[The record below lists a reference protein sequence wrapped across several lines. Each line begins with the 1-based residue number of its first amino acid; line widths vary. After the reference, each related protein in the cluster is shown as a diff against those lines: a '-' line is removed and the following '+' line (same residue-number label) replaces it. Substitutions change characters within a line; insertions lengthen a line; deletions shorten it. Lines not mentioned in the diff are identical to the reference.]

1 MRVRGSYAEGHKEQN
16 MKTIVMGILA
26 HVDAGKTT
34 LSEAMLYESGVIR
47 SIGRVDKGNTYLERD
62 NQERERGITIFSKQ
76 AVLPVHEDKL
86 ILLDTPGHVDFSAEA
101 ERTLQVL
108 DLAVLV
114 VSAADGVQ
122 GHTMTLW
129 KLLSRYHI
137 PVFLFVNKLDQ
148 PGTDADAVYK
158 ELQERLS
165 GECVDFRQPHGDAF
179 MESVA
184 MCGEEAMEQYLQT
197 GEVSRESIAHLIR
210 ERKLFPCFFGAALKM
225 EGVKELLEGI
235 DTYGEPAA
243 YHTEFGARVYKITRD
258 PQGNRLTHMKIT
270 GGQLP
275 VKTVITGKNR
285 QQEGWQ
291 EKVNQI
297 RCYNGEK
304 FELADCVQA
313 GTICTVTGLSQTYI
327 GQGLGVETEQTHPLL
342 EPVMSYRVLPEQE
355 NQMNTVI
362 EKLHLL
368 EEEDPLLQVKWNPH
382 TKELTAHV
390 MGPVQIEILERI
402 MKERYDI
409 NVTFGKGRILY
420 KETIAPEA
428 QPVEGV
434 GHYEPLRHYAEVHLL
449 LQPGEPG
456 SGFVCDTDCSEDEL
470 DRNWQ
475 RLVLT
480 HLMEKEYRGVL
491 LGAPVTDIHVTLKSG
506 RAHQKHTEGGDF
518 RQATYRAVRQ
528 GLMQADCRILEP
540 FMEFRL
546 ELPEEYVG
554 RAMTDLSNAGAV
566 FRNEVER
573 AGYSVLKGRAPME
586 TIGDYGQM
594 VISYTRGQ
602 GIWSMTFD
610 GYGPCHN
617 PEEVMEECGYDPERD
632 VYNTADSVFCAH
644 GAGFVVP
651 WYEVPEYMHL
661 PGILSQRRMQE
672 DALAKEIGRRKQTTI
687 TTTLGTE
694 EVDAIIDRASG
705 ANRRRDKQ
713 EAGSVQKPVAR
724 TVEAKPYE
732 YRPKERKAEYLLVDG
747 YNVIFAWEELKELA
761 EVNLDSARGQL
772 LDLLCNYQ
780 AIDGRELIAVFDAYR
795 LQGHPTEYLDYH
807 NIHVV
812 YTKEAETADHYI
824 ERFTH
829 EYSKKYQITVVTSDG
844 LEQVIIIGQGCLL
857 ISSREFHEIVKK
869 ASRETMETFERDE
882 KRERRLT
889 VPFPEIP
896 VRDP

>member
-1 MRVRGSYAEGHKEQN
+1 

-129 KLLSRYHI
+129 KLLSQYHI

-148 PGTDADAVYK
+148 PGTDADVVYK

-165 GECVDFRQPHGDAF
+165 GECVDFRLPHGDAF

-197 GEVSRESIAHLIR
+197 GEVSRESIARLIR

-258 PQGNRLTHMKIT
+258 SQGNRLTHMKIT

-285 QQEGWQ
+285 QQEEWQ

-382 TKELTAHV
+382 TKELTAHDCNKSPILPDISRTENT
-390 MGPVQIEILERI
+390 GRHWLKTCIE
-402 MKERYDI
+402 
-409 NVTFGKGRILY
+409 V
-420 KETIAPEA
+420 
-428 QPVEGV
+428 
-434 GHYEPLRHYAEVHLL
+434 
-449 LQPGEPG
+449 
-456 SGFVCDTDCSEDEL
+456 
-470 DRNWQ
+470 
-475 RLVLT
+475 
-480 HLMEKEYRGVL
+480 
-491 LGAPVTDIHVTLKSG
+491 
-506 RAHQKHTEGGDF
+506 
-518 RQATYRAVRQ
+518 
-528 GLMQADCRILEP
+528 
-540 FMEFRL
+540 
-546 ELPEEYVG
+546 
-554 RAMTDLSNAGAV
+554 
-566 FRNEVER
+566 
-573 AGYSVLKGRAPME
+573 
-586 TIGDYGQM
+586 
-594 VISYTRGQ
+594 
-602 GIWSMTFD
+602 
-610 GYGPCHN
+610 
-617 PEEVMEECGYDPERD
+617 
-632 VYNTADSVFCAH
+632 
-644 GAGFVVP
+644 
-651 WYEVPEYMHL
+651 
-661 PGILSQRRMQE
+661 
-672 DALAKEIGRRKQTTI
+672 
-687 TTTLGTE
+687 
-694 EVDAIIDRASG
+694 
-705 ANRRRDKQ
+705 
-713 EAGSVQKPVAR
+713 
-724 TVEAKPYE
+724 
-732 YRPKERKAEYLLVDG
+732 
-747 YNVIFAWEELKELA
+747 
-761 EVNLDSARGQL
+761 
-772 LDLLCNYQ
+772 
-780 AIDGRELIAVFDAYR
+780 
-795 LQGHPTEYLDYH
+795 
-807 NIHVV
+807 
-812 YTKEAETADHYI
+812 
-824 ERFTH
+824 
-829 EYSKKYQITVVTSDG
+829 
-844 LEQVIIIGQGCLL
+844 
-857 ISSREFHEIVKK
+857 
-869 ASRETMETFERDE
+869 
-882 KRERRLT
+882 
-889 VPFPEIP
+889 
-896 VRDP
+896 

>member
-1 MRVRGSYAEGHKEQN
+1 
-16 MKTIVMGILA
+16 
-26 HVDAGKTT
+26 
-34 LSEAMLYESGVIR
+34 
-47 SIGRVDKGNTYLERD
+47 
-62 NQERERGITIFSKQ
+62 
-76 AVLPVHEDKL
+76 
-86 ILLDTPGHVDFSAEA
+86 
-101 ERTLQVL
+101 
-108 DLAVLV
+108 
-114 VSAADGVQ
+114 
-122 GHTMTLW
+122 
-129 KLLSRYHI
+129 
-137 PVFLFVNKLDQ
+137 
-148 PGTDADAVYK
+148 
-158 ELQERLS
+158 
-165 GECVDFRQPHGDAF
+165 
-179 MESVA
+179 
-184 MCGEEAMEQYLQT
+184 
-197 GEVSRESIAHLIR
+197 
-210 ERKLFPCFFGAALKM
+210 
-225 EGVKELLEGI
+225 
-235 DTYGEPAA
+235 
-243 YHTEFGARVYKITRD
+243 
-258 PQGNRLTHMKIT
+258 
-270 GGQLP
+270 
-275 VKTVITGKNR
+275 
-285 QQEGWQ
+285 
-291 EKVNQI
+291 
-297 RCYNGEK
+297 
-304 FELADCVQA
+304 
-313 GTICTVTGLSQTYI
+313 
-327 GQGLGVETEQTHPLL
+327 
-342 EPVMSYRVLPEQE
+342 
-355 NQMNTVI
+355 
-362 EKLHLL
+362 
-368 EEEDPLLQVKWNPH
+368 
-382 TKELTAHV
+382 
-390 MGPVQIEILERI
+390 
-402 MKERYDI
+402 
-409 NVTFGKGRILY
+409 
-420 KETIAPEA
+420 
-428 QPVEGV
+428 
-434 GHYEPLRHYAEVHLL
+434 
-449 LQPGEPG
+449 
-456 SGFVCDTDCSEDEL
+456 
-470 DRNWQ
+470 
-475 RLVLT
+475 
-480 HLMEKEYRGVL
+480 
-491 LGAPVTDIHVTLKSG
+491 
-506 RAHQKHTEGGDF
+506 
-518 RQATYRAVRQ
+518 
-528 GLMQADCRILEP
+528 
-540 FMEFRL
+540 
-546 ELPEEYVG
+546 
-554 RAMTDLSNAGAV
+554 MTDLSNAGAV
-566 FRNEVER
+566 FRNEVEH
-573 AGYSVLKGRAPME
+573 AGYSEKKGRAPME

-687 TTTLGTE
+687 TTTLGTG

-795 LQGHPTEYLDYH
+795 LQGHPTECLDYH

-896 VRDP
+896 VRDQ

>member
-1 MRVRGSYAEGHKEQN
+1 MCS
-16 MKTIVMGILA
+16 
-26 HVDAGKTT
+26 
-34 LSEAMLYESGVIR
+34 S
-47 SIGRVDKGNTYLERD
+47 
-62 NQERERGITIFSKQ
+62 
-76 AVLPVHEDKL
+76 
-86 ILLDTPGHVDFSAEA
+86 
-101 ERTLQVL
+101 
-108 DLAVLV
+108 DL
-114 VSAADGVQ
+114 
-122 GHTMTLW
+122 
-129 KLLSRYHI
+129 
-137 PVFLFVNKLDQ
+137 
-148 PGTDADAVYK
+148 
-158 ELQERLS
+158 
-165 GECVDFRQPHGDAF
+165 
-179 MESVA
+179 
-184 MCGEEAMEQYLQT
+184 
-197 GEVSRESIAHLIR
+197 
-210 ERKLFPCFFGAALKM
+210 
-225 EGVKELLEGI
+225 
-235 DTYGEPAA
+235 
-243 YHTEFGARVYKITRD
+243 
-258 PQGNRLTHMKIT
+258 
-270 GGQLP
+270 
-275 VKTVITGKNR
+275 
-285 QQEGWQ
+285 
-291 EKVNQI
+291 
-297 RCYNGEK
+297 
-304 FELADCVQA
+304 
-313 GTICTVTGLSQTYI
+313 
-327 GQGLGVETEQTHPLL
+327 
-342 EPVMSYRVLPEQE
+342 
-355 NQMNTVI
+355 
-362 EKLHLL
+362 
-368 EEEDPLLQVKWNPH
+368 
-382 TKELTAHV
+382 
-390 MGPVQIEILERI
+390 
-402 MKERYDI
+402 
-409 NVTFGKGRILY
+409 
-420 KETIAPEA
+420 
-428 QPVEGV
+428 
-434 GHYEPLRHYAEVHLL
+434 
-449 LQPGEPG
+449 
-456 SGFVCDTDCSEDEL
+456 
-470 DRNWQ
+470 
-475 RLVLT
+475 
-480 HLMEKEYRGVL
+480 
-491 LGAPVTDIHVTLKSG
+491 
-506 RAHQKHTEGGDF
+506 
-518 RQATYRAVRQ
+518 
-528 GLMQADCRILEP
+528 RILEP

-795 LQGHPTEYLDYH
+795 LQGHPTECLDYH

-869 ASRETMETFERDE
+869 ASRETMETFEQDE

>member
-235 DTYGEPAA
+235 DTYGESAA

-313 GTICTVTGLSQTYI
+313 GTICTVTGLSQTHI

-594 VISYTRGQ
+594 VISYARGQ

-687 TTTLGTE
+687 TATLGTE

-795 LQGHPTEYLDYH
+795 LQGHPTECLDYH

-869 ASRETMETFERDE
+869 ASRETMETFEQDE

>member
-1 MRVRGSYAEGHKEQN
+1 MRVRGSYAEGYKEQN

-165 GECVDFRQPHGDAF
+165 GECVDFRLPHGDAF

-184 MCGEEAMEQYLQT
+184 MC
-197 GEVSRESIAHLIR
+197 
-210 ERKLFPCFFGAALKM
+210 
-225 EGVKELLEGI
+225 
-235 DTYGEPAA
+235 
-243 YHTEFGARVYKITRD
+243 
-258 PQGNRLTHMKIT
+258 
-270 GGQLP
+270 

-795 LQGHPTEYLDYH
+795 LQGHPTECLDYH

>member
-148 PGTDADAVYK
+148 PGADADAVYK